1 MDKIKVAKE
10 LVKLAK
16 QLIAEQG
23 QEKEAKKVTAGWTI
37 YGFDDVRISIKDSLN
52 EFKKEL
58 KTLTNDKGKKYF
70 SYVGVESTKRGGDTS
85 DKIVLDAL
93 VNDKIENN
101 KYNDVKIIVDI
112 ATDGSNC
119 SFNFLA
125 NYKGY
130 HQDLTSKSMETYIG
144 NDDAEN
150 SLQHGSGG
158 HDIVQYFNIKLNEF
172 KKWFATI

>member
-1 MDKIKVAKE
+1 M
-10 LVKLAK
+10 
-16 QLIAEQG
+16 
-23 QEKEAKKVTAGWTI
+23 
-37 YGFDDVRISIKDSLN
+37 
-52 EFKKEL
+52 
-58 KTLTNDKGKKYF
+58 
-70 SYVGVESTKRGGDTS
+70 
-85 DKIVLDAL
+85 
-93 VNDKIENN
+93 NDKIENN